1 METKE
6 GKSGKMVLQR
16 KEKIIAFAELAGY
29 VLYVMWC
36 TYDMHLDKGGLWTG
50 VLSYLFQFVIT
61 ILLVVNA
68 DKQRICDIGL
78 KRPVIWDIPK
88 GLLLGCCMYAAQ
100 QLPLL
105 LMGMDYSAYA
115 MAPDWGYMIGMS
127 LYCFLCVGVVEEVM
141 FRGFI
146 LHKTQA
152 LCNSR
157 AVCVGINIV
166 LFYAVHLFP
175 LRFVFGE
182 FYSIAVNVVFLC
194 VYFFRSKNKSLV
206 PLIVA
211 HGFYDVL
218 TSVLLPVFVY
228 WAFG

>member
-36 TYDMHLDKGGLWTG
+36 TYNMHLDTGGLWTG

-61 ILLVVNA
+61 ILLVVKA

-88 GLLLGCCMYAAQ
+88 GLLLGCCMFAAQ

-115 MAPDWGYMIGMS
+115 MAPDW
-127 LYCFLCVGVVEEVM
+127 
-141 FRGFI
+141 
-146 LHKTQA
+146 
-152 LCNSR
+152 
-157 AVCVGINIV
+157 
-166 LFYAVHLFP
+166 
-175 LRFVFGE
+175 
-182 FYSIAVNVVFLC
+182 
-194 VYFFRSKNKSLV
+194 
-206 PLIVA
+206 
-211 HGFYDVL
+211 
-218 TSVLLPVFVY
+218 
-228 WAFG
+228 